1 MKSLLS
7 SDLIERPSAALAVIA
22 AVAVLVGAA
31 YGAETST
38 ATSST
43 NGASGLAAP
52 TNSIRAVSV
61 TNATAAV
68 GTNSLAGTGRKQGS
82 VVQTNTVAVV
92 DEFSYGAFKIIN
104 DRNIFSPSRTRS
116 SSREENRERPK
127 KAKVDKFALV
137 GTMIYYKG
145 TFAFFDGSE
154 SSYRKSV
161 KLGEKVA
168 GFEVKAI
175 TQDGAKIQVGTN
187 TISLKVGAGMQREE
201 EGEWQQTSSP
211 GGFEVASSKGDKSE
225 KSESSS
231 SDSGGGGE
239 SDILKRLLEKREKEL
254 KNEK

>member
-1 MKSLLS
+1 MV
-7 SDLIERPSAALAVIA
+7 E
-22 AVAVLVGAA
+22 
-31 YGAETST
+31 
-38 ATSST
+38 
-43 NGASGLAAP
+43 
-52 TNSIRAVSV
+52 
-61 TNATAAV
+61 
-68 GTNSLAGTGRKQGS
+68 TGRKPGS
-82 VVQTNTVAVV
+82 GAQTNSVAVV
-92 DEFSYGAFKIIN
+92 DEFSYEAFKIIN

-116 SSREENRERPK
+116 SSREEIRDRPK

-211 GGFEVASSKGDKSE
+211 GGFEVASSKGEKSDKSD
-225 KSESSS
+225 SSS